1 MGNFKY
7 IYVFYRVVYTF
18 MHCKMCGAKMES
30 FFLSRYWPF
39 FDLFLLTYVKVKVC
53 STYYTQFLE
62 SIPLLDDSFIHST
75 YSVTHMDSYR
85 SKWVFWALFKGLET
99 CPSRFIMGLTVNF
112 IFWKNVQTKWI
123 FKFWPYFQKIP
134 MQKYKKLENWRSNFP
149 NFIPD
154 IKMYALCDNRNVFEN
169 SL

>member
-1 MGNFKY
+1 MWSTYIVLTWLYSYFWKY
-7 IYVFYRVVYTF
+7 NLHQTE
-18 MHCKMCGAKMES
+18 KES
-30 FFLSRYWPF
+30 FSDIW
-39 FDLFLLTYVKVKVC
+39 C
-53 STYYTQFLE
+53 
-62 SIPLLDDSFIHST
+62 DDTI

-99 CPSRFIMGLTVNF
+99 CPSRFIMGSTVHF

-134 MQKYKKLENWRSNFP
+134 MQKYKKLENWQSNFP
-149 NFIPD
+149 NFIPG